1 MNKNIL
7 KLHLLLFTVLFLNV
21 NIIYSSTYYVSSS
34 GNDLNNGISTSN
46 PWQTITKVN
55 SIMGSLIP
63 GDQILFRKGDTFF
76 GTLNITVQGNLG
88 NEIVFSSYG
97 SGNLPAISGKKSI
110 TGWVHHSGN
119 IYKKVLSDT
128 VYHIYIGNKLMKIA
142 RFPNSGFLKIDA
154 GNGNIGF
161 NDAELVQSS
170 GYWVG
175 ANCRIRTANYS
186 YETKIVAAFSGS
198 NVTLSNPT
206 QFSVGQ
212 NYGYYF
218 DNKLSL
224 LDSENEWYQDL
235 LTGTL
240 YFYAPGGVNPDN
252 YIVDAVVKKN
262 CVVVSVNKHNLKFKD
277 LKISG
282 CKEIGLDAFTSNNV
296 TVTGCFFNHSGKHGM
311 RLNGLNDII
320 DNNKFEDNLNDGLT
334 ANMTNGQIINNE
346 VNRNGLFAGYGENGT
361 GYFGMQINSSQ
372 RTLVMNNVVDSSGYS
387 GICVGKS
394 SIIKNNIVSYSCL
407 ILNDGAGIDITYLP
421 DSLQIL
427 NNIVSNSIG
436 NMESSANPSSY
447 AHGIYVN
454 GTAFKNC
461 IIQNNTVYSCR
472 CVGIA
477 IDHNITTVNNK
488 IIGNLVYNNY
498 VSQIIFMDYSAT
510 SFVPVYNTIIKNNIF
525 YCLQSTQICMEQ
537 RNYPSVNY
545 ADFGFFDS
553 NYYCN
558 PYNEFIFRRTIFQP
572 SFNSNYYSLSQWKT
586 NFNEDLNSK
595 SLPFAFE
602 QYKVTDTLSSNLVN
616 NSNFNINVSNWTSWP
631 VGATISHTTHP
642 MLDTGCMRI
651 RWTGEGYS
659 QGMIMTNTIT
669 ITRGNYYLASWNT
682 VGTNSG
688 SFNIW
693 GLAQS
698 YTNAFFFPRKFF
710 SYENFRKEYSF
721 LFKADTTD
729 VNSKFAFSLVLPDS
743 LLYIDNVNLYRVNVE
758 KLDSS
763 QMSKLFVNETNGVQ
777 TYSLNGIPYKNLDG
791 NPVTGSITIQPYSS
805 VILINENSVSTKTME
820 LKAYI
825 EGLYNENTDVLTS
838 DSVRVYLRNSSAPFN
853 LKDSSVAVLNS
864 NGNSSVY
871 FINASNSIN
880 YYIVIKHRNSLETWS
895 SSPVS
900 FNNNYMGYDFT
911 VEAGK
916 AYGSNQVLKG
926 SSSYCIYSG
935 DVIKNGNID
944 LDDYVTVY
952 NDAGNYETGY
962 SRSDLNGNNIVD
974 LEDLLI
980 CINNAGKFISKQTP

>member
-1 MNKNIL
+1 MKKNIL
-7 KLHLLLFTVLFLNV
+7 KLHLITFIMLFFNV
-21 NIIYSSTYYVSSS
+21 NFIFPLSYYISSS
-34 GNDLNNGISTSN
+34 GNDLNNGTSSST
-46 PWQTITKVN
+46 PWKTITKVN
-55 SIMGSLIP
+55 SIFGSLNP
-63 GDQILFRKGDTFF
+63 GDQILFNKGDTFF
-76 GTLNITVQGNLG
+76 GTLNVTVQGTPG
-88 NEIVFSSYG
+88 NEIVISSYG
-97 SGNLPAISGKKSI
+97 TGSLPVITGKKRI

-119 IYKKVLSDT
+119 IYKKVTSDT
-128 VYHIYIGNKLMKIA
+128 VYQIYIEDNLMRIA
-142 RFPNSGFLKIDA
+142 RFPNTGFLKIDA
-154 GNGNIGF
+154 GNGNNGF
-161 NDAELVQSS
+161 LDADLVQSS

-175 ANCRIRTANYS
+175 SNCRIRTANYS
-186 YETKIVAAFSGS
+186 YETKLVSAFSGGNITFS
-198 NVTLSNPT
+198 SPT
-206 QFSVGQ
+206 QFTGGQ
-212 NYGYYF
+212 NYGYYL

-235 LTGTL
+235 TTGTL

-252 YIVDAVVKKN
+252 IIVDAVVKKN
-262 CVVVSVNKHNLKFKD
+262 CVVVTVNKHNLKFKD

-282 CKEIGLDAFTSNNV
+282 CREIGLDAFTSNNV
-296 TVTGCFFNHSGKHGM
+296 TIKDCYFNHTGKYGL
-311 RLNGLNDII
+311 RLNGLNDLI
-320 DNNKFEDNLNDGLT
+320 DHNIFEDNLNDGLT

-346 VNRNGLFAGYGENGT
+346 INRNGLIAGYGENGT

-372 RTLVMNNVVDSSGYS
+372 RTLVMNNTVDSSGYS

-407 ILNDGAGIDITYLP
+407 VLNDGAGIDLTYLP

-477 IDHNITTVNNK
+477 IDHSTTTVNNK
-488 IIGNLVYNNY
+488 IIGNLMYNNY
-498 VSQIIFMDYSAT
+498 VSQMIFMDYSAS
-510 SFVPVYNTIIKNNIF
+510 SFVPIYNTIIKNNIL

-558 PYNEFIFRRTIFQP
+558 PYNEFVFRRTIFQP
-572 SFNSNYYSLSQWKT
+572 SFNSNYYMLSQWKT

-602 QYKVTDTLSSNLVN
+602 QYKITDTLSSNLVI
-616 NSNFNINVSNWTSWP
+616 NSRFTNNVSSWTSWP
-631 VGATISHTTHP
+631 VGATISQTTHP
-642 MLDTGCMRI
+642 MLDTGCMKI
-651 RWTGEGYS
+651 QWTGEGYT
-659 QGMIMTNTIT
+659 QGMIMTNPMT
-669 ITRGNYYLASWNT
+669 ITRGNYYLASWSA
-682 VGTNSG
+682 VGNNSG

-743 LLYIDNVNLYRVNVE
+743 ILYTDNVNLYKVNVE

-763 QMSKLFVNETNGVQ
+763 QMSKLFVNETSGVQ
-777 TYSLNGIPYKNLDG
+777 TFSLNGIPYKNLEG
-791 NPVTGSITIQPYSS
+791 VPVTGSISIQPYSS
-805 VILINENSVSTKTME
+805 AILINENSVSTKTLE

-825 EGLYNENTDVLTS
+825 EGIYNEITNVLTG
-838 DSVRVYLRNSSAPFN
+838 DTVRVYLRNSSAPFS
-853 LKDSSVAVLNS
+853 LKDSSVAVLNTD
-864 NGNSSVY
+864 GNSSLF
-871 FINASNSIN
+871 FINGSNSID
-880 YYIVIKHRNSLETWS
+880 YYLVISHRNSLETWS
-895 SSPVS
+895 SIPVS
-900 FNNNYMGYDFT
+900 FNNNYMEYDFS
-911 VEAGK
+911 VSAGK
-916 AYGSNQVLKG
+916 AYGNNQVLKG
-926 SSSYCIYSG
+926 SSYCIYSG
-935 DVIKNGNID
+935 DVMKNGSID

-952 NDAGNYETGY
+952 NDAGNYVTGY
-962 SRSDLNGNNIVD
+962 SRSDLNGNAIVD
-974 LEDLLI
+974 LEDLII
-980 CINNAGKFISKQTP
+980 CINNAGNFISKQSP